1 MRTYIDSPDY
11 DSDPVQQHFT
21 EWEEML
27 LQQKSAV
34 PRVSVPESFQQGA
47 VTKSTPQLDNW
58 TGGRVQLPPLAHSL
72 PPILQPHTG
81 VAGGA
86 ESPGQHDGKHSLLQ
100 FAMLHFRQSPE
111 KLNLAVEVN
120 HMRFSSITSGEGGVR
135 GDLIPSLPTY
145 LSLVIS

>member
-1 MRTYIDSPDY
+1 MRTYIDRPEY

-27 LQQKSAV
+27 LQQKPAV

-111 KLNLAVEVN
+111 KLNI
-120 HMRFSSITSGEGGVR
+120 RSSSITSGEGGVR
-135 GDLIPSLPTY
+135 GLDLIRLPPH
-145 LSLVIS
+145 LP